1 MKFNYHTH
9 TKRCNH
15 AMGDEREYVESAI
28 EHGIEVLGFSDHA
41 PYNFPYP
48 NFYSAFRMQREELEE
63 YAETVRALAKEYEK
77 DIRILCGFEL
87 EYYPDFHKE
96 QMSFLS
102 KVKPDYLILGQHFIG
117 NEIYDL
123 ASPRLNG
130 DLGLSAYVSQVLAG
144 LATGDFLYLA
154 HPDLVG
160 YRFSSQ
166 VIEQEYRR
174 LCEGAKRMGI
184 PLEVNFLGLRTN
196 RHYPNK
202 NLFKIASEVGNDVIF
217 GSDAHT
223 PQDLYDPSSEQTAMG
238 WVKELGL
245 NLIDKPLL

>member
-15 AMGDEREYVESAI
+15 AQGDERAYVESAI
-28 EHGIEVLGFSDHA
+28 ENGFQVLGFSDHA
-41 PYNFPYP
+41 PYNFPHP
-48 NFYSAFRMQREELEE
+48 TFYSTFRMQREELEE
-63 YAETVRALAKEYEK
+63 YAENVRALAKEYEK

-102 KVKPDYLILGQHFIG
+102 KVKPDFLIMGQHFIG
-117 NEIYDL
+117 NEINNL
-123 ASPRLNG
+123 STPHLNS

-160 YRFSSQ
+160 FHFSPQ
-166 VIEQEYRR
+166 TVEQEYRR

-184 PLEVNFLGLRTN
+184 PLEINFLGLRTN

-202 NLFKIASEVGNDVIF
+202 IFFKIAAEVGNDVIF
-217 GSDAHT
+217 GWDAHSPEQLSDT
-223 PQDLYDPSSEQTAMG
+223 ASIQTAKE
-238 WVKELGL
+238 WASELGL
-245 NLIDKPLL
+245 HVIDKPIL